1 MHPTPEQIAAYT
13 SAAVALL
20 TAIAAFVNSI
30 RNATKATDNHATV
43 LAALEKKADKPVNW
57 KVSP

>member
-13 SAAVALL
+13 VALL